1 MEKSE
6 EMDQLVAQVIVDV
19 PAFSVNKPF
28 DYLIPG
34 ELGDKVRVG
43 SRVAVPFGSRF
54 VQGYVIALT
63 TRSDHAASL
72 KEITALLDD
81 MPPLT
86 EELIELAR
94 WMSHKYVCFLSTAI
108 QTILPSAYKS
118 IKGSGKGKNSSEV
131 PIKDHI
137 TKRTVTY
144 VLAQH
149 DPPFLEQ
156 YIQKL
161 PKQASKQREMLR
173 CLAEQPKVPLKDLL
187 KRCQATRTSLESL
200 VKKGLVTLVQEEA
213 WRAPY
218 EGRNYPVEAPHPL
231 TEEQQEVLQ
240 RIRAAIAE
248 KKHRTFLLHGV
259 TGSGKTEIYLHAI
272 DHVLK
277 QGREVIVVVPEIAL
291 TAQMVERF
299 KRRFQEQVAVIHS
312 GLSTGERYDAWQ
324 KIRKKEVKVAIGAR
338 SALFAPFQNLG
349 LIIVDEEHE
358 SSYKQEETP
367 KYHARDVALFRGEY
381 HQAPVV
387 LGSATPSL
395 ESYSR
400 ARKNVYTLLTLK
412 QRVTGVLPPVEIVD
426 MRREMH
432 SGNRS
437 LLSRTLY
444 RKIEERL
451 ARKEQMVLFLNRR
464 GFSTL
469 VICRNCGYVLQCPHC
484 EISLTY
490 HKVNQTCR
498 CHYCGYTQPLE
509 HACPQCQSPE
519 LRFLGTGTQKVEET
533 LAQTFPGIRV
543 IRMDVDTT
551 RRKGT
556 HEQLLAAFERH
567 EADCLLGTQMIAK
580 GLDFENVTLVG
591 VISADSLLYLPD
603 FRSAERTFQLLT
615 QVSGRT
621 GRHKKPGE
629 VVVQTFSPDH
639 YSILSAAKHD
649 YQKFYELEMRFRH
662 KQGYPPFYFLCLVQ
676 FAHEDLAYC
685 IKSAEKAVEWL
696 KRRLSPESIVLG
708 PIAAPIARIKD
719 RYRYQC
725 MIKYKNEP
733 QLSTYLMELL
743 EAWQTEINRNKLQ
756 LTIDMEPQMIL

>member
-218 EGRNYPVEAPHPL
+218 EGRNYPFEAPHPL